1 MQAQAVHGLQAG
13 EEGKVNVIKI
23 IEDILEVKQEL
34 EKIKRNVEFQS
45 RMLDEHVY
53 NLLEFLKMK
62 KIVES
67 RKVK

>member
-1 MQAQAVHGLQAG
+1 M
-13 EEGKVNVIKI
+13 NVIKI

-34 EKIKRNVEFQS
+34 ERIKKDIEFQS

-62 KIVES
+62 RIVET
-67 RKVK
+67 RTVK

>member
-1 MQAQAVHGLQAG
+1 M
-13 EEGKVNVIKI
+13 NVIKI

-34 EKIKRNVEFQS
+34 EKIKRDVEFQS

-62 KIVES
+62 RIVES
-67 RKVK
+67 RTVK